1 MLITYE
7 TVAAYPVK
15 GGRKACLNA
24 YTIYTIYKGFCA
36 YWSVLD
42 KTSLQYKYI
51 YLVATLTG
59 LTGIPVIAI
68 SVMFCL
74 SIITR

>member
-15 GGRKACLNA
+15 GGRKACLND

-51 YLVATLTG
+51 YLVA
-59 LTGIPVIAI
+59 
-68 SVMFCL
+68 
-74 SIITR
+74 